1 MDDTHLFEGKSW
13 WEARPTMLHVPAT
26 SWVKI
31 KEFIIKIC
39 KKSNKCDS
47 EITGWDRS
55 VDAIDK
61 QLSSK
66 ER

>member
-1 MDDTHLFEGKSW
+1 MVVSSQQCSTSQ
-13 WEARPTMLHVPAT
+13 AS